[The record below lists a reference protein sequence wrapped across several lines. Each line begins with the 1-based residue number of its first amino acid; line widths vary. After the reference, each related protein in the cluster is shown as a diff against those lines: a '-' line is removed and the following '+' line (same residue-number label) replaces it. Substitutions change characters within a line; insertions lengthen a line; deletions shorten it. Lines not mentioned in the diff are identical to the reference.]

1 MCYQLLF
8 VGGLPEDS
16 NEIDYCY
23 QNYFFTFEDGDRS
36 KILTLQVIDDNVV
49 EPDEKYNLTI
59 RVESLPNRVII
70 GEHGTTT
77 ITIENDDGQ

>member
-1 MCYQLLF
+1 MPGDLDG
-8 VGGLPEDS
+8 V
-16 NEIDYCY
+16 DYCI
-23 QNYFFTFEDGDRS
+23 QNYFFTFEDGNTS
-36 KILTLQVIDDNVV
+36 KALSLQVIDDNVV

-77 ITIENDDGQ
+77 ITIENDDG

>member
-1 MCYQLLF
+1 M
-8 VGGLPEDS
+8 PENTDG
-16 NEIDYCY
+16 IDYIY
-23 QNYFFTFEDGDRS
+23 QNYFFTFEDGENIKVLS
-36 KILTLQVIDDNVV
+36 IQAIDDNIV

-77 ITIENDDGQ
+77 ITIENDDG